1 MLEEKEKM
9 AIGEGL
15 KMGMVKWLQGKENR
29 MYNVKKIPLPLK
41 GLQGLITRFA
51 LF

>member
-1 MLEEKEKM
+1 M

-15 KMGMVKWLQGKENR
+15 KMEIVKWLQGKKNR
-29 MYNVKKIPLPLK
+29 TYKVKKIPLPLM